1 MSRGC
6 TFYGLLNV
14 CLNMVCLSETWDWG
28 SFRVGVC
35 HVSAA
40 KTDKIRAEHI
50 PIIGMVEFNLLCL
63 FWQHP
68 ENSNV
73 SKNALFRYRTQKL

>member
-1 MSRGC
+1 M
-6 TFYGLLNV
+6 
-14 CLNMVCLSETWDWG
+14 
-28 SFRVGVC
+28 GVC

-50 PIIGMVEFNLLCL
+50 SIIGMVEFNLFCL
-63 FWQHP
+63 FQQHP

-73 SKNALFRYRTQKL
+73 PKNALFRYRTQKL